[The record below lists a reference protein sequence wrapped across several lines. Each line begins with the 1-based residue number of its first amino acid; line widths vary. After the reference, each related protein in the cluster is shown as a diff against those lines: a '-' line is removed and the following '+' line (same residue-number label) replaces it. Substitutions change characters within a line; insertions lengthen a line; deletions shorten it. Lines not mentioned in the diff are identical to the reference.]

1 MTDKSMKTKNT
12 AMKTTRIILSVVAL
26 TLFFVSCEKTVED
39 FGPADGRIILNAST
53 SYVNSPETKTEY
65 SGVDETGGV
74 ITSSSNYERIDWV
87 AGNDIVRIICA
98 QMLDRYNEPLG
109 SADYR
114 IGSPSADDQRSVA
127 GASPVDQE
135 MYWGT
140 GDHYFYALYP
150 AAGTRSNYHTSHTV
164 TEAQSNIEPLSGNKA
179 KITGSIPAEQAV
191 VKSGNIYKPNMNYA
205 YMYAAE
211 KTAQTAD
218 GVSLH
223 FYPLVT
229 AFEFSLKALDDAM
242 AAADLTS
249 LKLSSSST
257 DMTGGFTATLDVDAT
272 TPATITKASSGL
284 GRVITVTFPAGT
296 RLSKTEY
303 TVVTVLALGVDQT
316 NLTLELN
323 FGSGNDA
330 RTIMLK
336 KSDNTSVS
344 VSACKKVYMKLG
356 VPNDAVFEV
365 TPEVVF
371 DWEGNLISPAAGATV
386 LSSEKATGSALS
398 WEIEGYYTQID
409 ADGNVVPSSRIPA
422 GQLVGGIPAWLTS
435 VNNGNAG
442 GPGTANQTTEPFPIV
457 CPQQPAD
464 VTEVITPEAQALND
478 LVNIAPKGSA
488 ANPWNLSSPTG
499 NKDIIESANSYI
511 VNGPGWYKIP
521 LVMGNGV
528 KNNAINNLNE
538 MVFNEDTQLYEV
550 YVDDGDPDK
559 QKYVG
564 INYKGYPGNKQNDW
578 RALFEDYTGAYVTDP
593 HLHKSSAGAG
603 TPTSAYIVWEDVEGL
618 IETNTNGDYFLPAG
632 CITYDSGT
640 DCYWL
645 NFHVASVRQGAGV
658 ILSPKSNT
666 AGNEPRQGNAV
677 IAIKDDGPD
686 GGTTMWSY
694 HIWLT
699 DYKLGDDL
707 NSFYEPIRVY
717 KEDHTTLIVS
727 VDARYELLPTYL
739 GWTVYGQTITK
750 SYHPNSVYVNFVQD
764 ITGATKV
771 MKISQEDKVIVDERN
786 RSHPNFEYGRPTPIV
801 PTNGVND
808 MEPVWYGTAPSI
820 TTYPGLVDIDFSI
833 KHPEFSIINTTGTQG
848 HIIFN
853 TNPIINPHNNYTPST
868 DRFSSAQNLASAFPP
883 TNLWNAEYKF
893 PAYVHY
899 PGSLYILITSAV
911 INKSSTDVLSFS
923 FHNNNRRIAIKT
935 VYDPSPAGFSIP
947 PAVCSSEYYEE
958 HAIYGTP
965 PGYWI
970 HQYYNHSAI
979 FNNTDNPTFTFN
991 INEGQSATYPITR
1004 LRSSR
1009 GLPLSTLLYRYFFVA
1024 SYNMSINNSSIP
1036 TLPGMSYPAIADNVL
1051 SFSWNNSVFCP
1062 VIPVKEEAA
1071 PGLDAFPELITEFP
1085 YYYPPRP

>member
-1 MTDKSMKTKNT
+1 
-12 AMKTTRIILSVVAL
+12 MKTTRIILSVVAL
-26 TLFFVSCEKTVED
+26 ALFFVSCEKTVED

-114 IGSPSADDQRSVA
+114 IGSPSADEQRSVA

-356 VPNDAVFEV
+356 VPNDAIFEV

-371 DWEGNLISPAAGATV
+371 DWEGNLVSPTDGPTV

-398 WEIEGYYTQID
+398 WEIEGYYTQVD
-409 ADGNVVPSSRIPA
+409 ADGKVVPTSRIPDN
-422 GQLVGGIPAWLTS
+422 QLVNGIPAWLTS
-435 VNNGNAG
+435 VNAGSPG
-442 GPGTANQTTEPFPIV
+442 GPGTPDQTTEPFPIV

-464 VTEVITPEAQALND
+464 VTEEITDEAQALND
-478 LVNIAPKGSA
+478 LVNVAPKGSA

-511 VNGPGWYKIP
+511 VNGPGWYQIP
-521 LVMGNGV
+521 LVMGNGI
-528 KNNAINNLNE
+528 KNNAINNINQLIF
-538 MVFNEDTQLYEV
+538 FNESTQQYEEF
-550 YVDDGDPDK
+550 VDDGDPDK

-564 INYKGYPGNKQNDW
+564 INYKGFDGNKQNDW
-578 RALFEDYTGAYVTDP
+578 RALFEDYKGNNITNP
-593 HLHKSSAGAG
+593 KLHEDGRG
-603 TPTSAYIVWEDVEGL
+603 TPTSAYIVWEDIEGL
-618 IETNTNGDYFLPAG
+618 IETNTNGNYYLPEG
-632 CITYDSGT
+632 CITSTGSGDSKI
-640 DCYWL
+640 YWL

-677 IAIKDDGPD
+677 IAIKDQD
-686 GGTTMWSY
+686 GTTMWSY

-707 NSFYEPIRVY
+707 NSIYEPTRVY
-717 KEDHTTLIVS
+717 ENDHTTLLVS
-727 VDARYELLPTYL
+727 VDARYELLPRYL

-771 MKISQEDKVIVDERN
+771 MKISQEDKDIVDERN
-786 RSHPNFEYGRPTPIV
+786 RSHPNFEFGRPTPIV

-808 MEPVWYGTAPSI
+808 MEPVWYGTAPSL
-820 TTYPGLVDIDFSI
+820 TTYLGPVDIDYSI
-833 KHPEFSIINTTGTQG
+833 KHPELCITFAEGQSRIPFTA
-848 HIIFN
+848 
-853 TNPIINPHNNYTPST
+853 NPITHPHNYLRPYSPLISGDYYTSVN
-868 DRFSSAQNLASAFPP
+868 QNLLSDCAP
-883 TNLWNAEYKF
+883 TNLWNAECQF
-893 PAYVHY
+893 P
-899 PGSLYILITSAV
+899 STTSSGN
-911 INKSSTDVLSFS
+911 IDILSFS
-923 FHNNNRRIAIKT
+923 AYGSNNATIYFSFHTNLFRKALKT
-935 VYDPSPAGFSIP
+935 IYDPSPAGYSIP
-947 PAVCSSEYYEE
+947 PRILEGDFDAKNSGFWIEE
-958 HAIYGTP
+958 GINHNIE
-965 PGYWI
+965 I
-970 HQYYNHSAI
+970 H
-979 FNNTDNPTFTFN
+979 DNGNYPEITFL
-991 INEGQSATYPITR
+991 IDDSQHATYPKGAYRNINGTIGLNTR
-1004 LRSSR
+1004 FMFWYYHIGVDSSHKGR
-1009 GLPLSTLLYRYFFVA
+1009 GVVSMT
-1024 SYNMSINNSSIP
+1024 NNNNHFTSSLGGGI
-1036 TLPGMSYPAIADNVL
+1036 
-1051 SFSWNNSVFCP
+1051 CP
-1062 VIPVKEEAA
+1062 IVPVKEDSC
-1071 PGLDAFPELITEFP
+1071 PGLDAFPELIDEFP
-1085 YYYPPRP
+1085 YYYPRP